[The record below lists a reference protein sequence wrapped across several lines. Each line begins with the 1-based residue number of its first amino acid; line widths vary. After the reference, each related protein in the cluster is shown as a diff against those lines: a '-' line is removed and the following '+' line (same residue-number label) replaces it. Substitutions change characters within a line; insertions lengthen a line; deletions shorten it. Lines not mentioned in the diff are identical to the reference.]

1 MTDRPTPDTYALLR
15 RSADTIKRLE
25 EQLEQAQSRAHEP
38 IAIVGIGCR
47 FPGGADTPEK
57 LWSLLEQGHDAVTEV
72 PKERWDLEE
81 IYDPDPDAPGKA
93 YTRCGGFLDQVDSF
107 DAAFFGITPREAAN
121 LDPQQ
126 RLLLEVSWEALENAG
141 IAPSSV
147 SGTQTGVF
155 VGITTHDYAI
165 MAAAS
170 HAHLTADAYS
180 ASGSSHSIAAGRL
193 SYFLGLHGPSFAVDT
208 ACSASI
214 VAIHSAIKALRSG
227 EADLALAGGV
237 TLTLSEFGAILT
249 SRARM
254 MSFVGRCQT
263 FDADADGYVR
273 GEGCAMIALK
283 RKSDA
288 LRDGDRVLAYI
299 RGSALNQDGRST
311 GMTAPNGQA
320 QTKVLRAALRDSGLS
335 PDDIS
340 YVEAH
345 GTGTALGD
353 PIEIKALGEV
363 FGQRPVTAPLHVASI
378 KTNIGHTEG
387 AAGVAGIIKTV
398 LALQH
403 KKIPAHLH
411 FKTPNPLI
419 PWENLPIVIPR
430 QTMEWPGPKDVP
442 RRAGV
447 SSFGFSGTNGHLIL
461 EEALETPPTTPT
473 SASTGPVM
481 VAVSARNE
489 AALTD
494 TATNLAEHLRK
505 NPQITI
511 NDAAAELAFGRSHL
525 TTRMAFVAADR
536 DDALEKLD
544 TFSAGRRPHK
554 AAFGS
559 VPGGEPPE
567 VAFLFTGQGAQFSG
581 MGRQLYESEP
591 VFRAALERC
600 SALLADKLEKPLL
613 SVMFGTDSEIDPDL
627 LNDTAYSQPAL
638 FSLEW
643 ALAELWR
650 SWGIVPA
657 AAVGHSVGEYTA
669 ACVAG
674 VFSLEDGLALIA
686 ERGRLM
692 SSLPGGGGMAAVFAP
707 EAELRDILAGHEQHC
722 SIAAVNGPNN
732 TVISGRLDVLDR
744 IMSDLER
751 REISAQKLVVSHA
764 FHSPLMDP
772 ILDQLEHA
780 ASKIRFGEP
789 QISLISNVTGEIAN
803 GTTFSAEYWRRHARE
818 AVRFGDAISMLHQDR
833 FADMVEL
840 GPSAT
845 LTGLAMQCPDA
856 DKANWFASLRKGS
869 DDRTQ
874 MLETAANLYARG
886 QNLNWSGL
894 FPDLSRPND
903 RSALPTYPFQRVRYW
918 REAATGPLLSASSSG
933 HPFLGD
939 AIPGAV
945 TSFYGKVGLQ
955 SAPWLGEHRLF
966 GVAPF
971 PAAGML
977 DLGLSAARIA
987 EGHDNVALAD
997 VQILEGLILP
1007 DGSDLQLQIILK
1019 PGKSGEKTLEIYSQL
1034 DQKNAGSEWR
1044 HNLSARVLVGKS
1056 APSSEPCPAPPK
1068 SAQTVEPEQFYKVF
1082 EDLGV
1087 QYGPAFRPVRAICH
1101 TDTEVWG
1108 ELDLPENLKTRGFA
1122 MHPALLDGCAQL
1134 IGNVMQAGD
1143 VYMPVSIQSFEVMAD
1158 VPRQV
1163 SCHVVDIPTGDPNL
1177 QRCSLAIYAP
1187 DGTLVARVNDLEFRK
1202 VQKQALMQAV
1212 SRQATRDWLFDL
1224 HWQPVPVEHANRSE
1238 PPGRWLILND
1248 QSGVGDRLA
1257 HRLKEMGAAVELVSQ
1272 SDESRDQLPQLLQ
1285 RAGKAADPLNAV
1297 VNLWPLNVANA
1308 TDVLSLEKSHR
1319 DILVP
1324 ALNMVQ
1330 SLPNQ
1335 TRLCFVT
1342 RGAQSVMGEA
1352 PDLTSA
1358 PLNAFAGVIASE
1370 IPQSHC
1376 LRIDLDPSVNPNEDD
1391 MLFQSL
1397 WTLDREDQVALRG
1410 ETRLAARLRSA
1421 ETAAIAE
1428 SEPVLLDIT
1437 ERGTLDGLAF
1447 VPLMRSKPQP
1457 DEVEIRVAATG
1468 VNFRDVLNTLGMYPG
1483 DPGPLGN
1490 ECAGVVTAVGE
1501 ATTGFAVGNEVVAM
1515 TDRCFATYVNVRSTL
1530 VVKKPARL
1538 TMAQAA
1544 ATPVAYLTAEY
1555 ALCQLGK
1562 VKPGDRVLIH
1572 AITGGVGSA
1581 AAHIARRQ
1589 GARVFGTAGTA
1600 AKRAEALAQGAE
1612 YVADS
1617 RSLSFV
1623 DDIQAATDGEG
1634 VDFVLNSLA
1643 NEFIPASLSLL
1654 RPGGHFVEIG
1664 KTDEWH
1670 SERVAEE
1677 FPGVGYDQLYLGEVT
1692 AANNQLICGILEQL
1706 FDQIEAGE
1714 LPPPDVRAWPLE
1726 QAKEAYRF
1734 MAQGLHTGKIVL
1746 TQTRPSRIRDD
1757 ASYLVTGGLKGIGLR
1772 TAQWLAETGATNLVL
1787 LGRSEPDQTTR
1798 AILDD
1803 LKDRGVSVLAR
1814 SVDVTDQNAMGALI
1828 SEIESALPPL
1838 RGVFHCAGVV
1848 EDAMLSDQTPE
1859 TLARVMAPK
1868 VRGGYLL
1875 DKLTRHLSLDFFV
1888 TYASGAGLLGAPGQ
1902 ANYAAANGFLDAL
1915 AHDRRARGLPA
1926 LSVDWGSWAQIGMA
1940 ARVDETHQRRW
1951 AEMGLAMIEP
1961 DAGVHMLEQALFGA
1975 TSAQV
1980 AILPITRDRLPPEA
1994 GPLLSDL
2001 VTSQDEQETGT
2012 ADDVNLIEL
2021 LANSPTEQHG
2031 ELIGDWLNATVIRV
2045 FALDEHTGSDRD
2057 RSLMEFGMDSLMAME
2072 LQNRIAAGLN
2082 IRITSSELL
2091 KGPTLNQL
2099 VSVALSKLEEN
2110 SSDSSAEEGWEEIEL

>member
-25 EQLEQAQSRAHEP
+25 EQLAKAQSSAHEP
-38 IAIVGIGCR
+38 IAIIGIGCR
-47 FPGGADTPEK
+47 FPGGANTPEK
-57 LWSLLEQGHDAVTEV
+57 LWSLVEQGQDAVTEV
-72 PKERWDLEE
+72 PKERWDLDEV
-81 IYDPDPDAPGKA
+81 YDPDPDAPGKA

-107 DAAFFGITPREAAN
+107 DAAFFGITPREAVN

-126 RLLLEVSWEALENAG
+126 RLLLEVSWEALEHAG
-141 IAPSSV
+141 IAPSSI
-147 SGTQTGVF
+147 SGTQTGVY
-155 VGITTHDYAI
+155 VGLTTHDYAI
-165 MAAAS
+165 MAAAA
-170 HAHLTADAYS
+170 HDHLTADAYS

-193 SYFLGLHGPSFAVDT
+193 SYFFGLHGPSFAVDT

-214 VAIHSAIKALRSG
+214 VSVHSAVQALRSG
-227 EADLALAGGV
+227 EVDLALAGGV

-320 QTKVLRAALRDSGLS
+320 QVKVLRAALRDAGVS

-345 GTGTALGD
+345 GTGTSLGD

-363 FGQRPVTAPLHVASI
+363 FGKRSADAPLHVASI

-398 LALQH
+398 MALQH
-403 KKIPAHLH
+403 KQIPAHLH
-411 FKTPNPLI
+411 FNTPNPLI
-419 PWENLPIVIPR
+419 PWDNLPIAIPR
-430 QTMEWPGPKDVP
+430 QTIKWPGTKDVP

-461 EEALETPPTTPT
+461 EEALETQ
-473 SASTGPVM
+473 ASTPAPAYSDPVLL
-481 VAVSARNE
+481 AISARNE

-494 TATNLAEHLRK
+494 SATNLAEHLRQH
-505 NPQITI
+505 PHISI
-511 NDAAAELAFGRSHL
+511 REAAAELALGRSHL
-525 TTRMAFVAADR
+525 TARTALVVADR
-536 DDALEKLD
+536 DDALEQLD
-544 TFSAGRRPHK
+544 AISAGHRPHK

-567 VAFLFTGQGAQFSG
+567 VAFLFSGQGAQFAG

-591 VFRAALERC
+591 VFRAALDRC
-600 SALLADKLEKPLL
+600 DALLADKLDKPLL
-613 SVMFGTDSEIDPDL
+613 SVIFGSDEAIDPSL

-643 ALAELWR
+643 SLSELWR

-674 VFSLEDGLALIA
+674 VFSLEEGLTLIA

-692 SSLPGGGGMAAVFAP
+692 SSLPNGGGMAAVFAP
-707 EAELRDILAGHEQHC
+707 EAELRDLLAKHEQYS

-732 TVISGRLDVLDR
+732 TVISGRLDVLEH
-744 IMSDLER
+744 ILSDLER
-751 REISAQKLVVSHA
+751 HEISAQKLVVSHA

-772 ILDQLEHA
+772 ILDQLERT
-780 ASKIRFGEP
+780 ASQIQYREP
-789 QISLISNVTGEIAN
+789 QISLVSNVTGEIAD
-803 GTTFSAEYWRRHARE
+803 GSTYSAGYWRCHARE
-818 AVRFGDAISMLHQDR
+818 AVRFANAISTLHQDG
-833 FADMVEL
+833 FADIVEL
-840 GPSAT
+840 GPSTT
-845 LTGLAMQCPDA
+845 LTGLAQQCPNA
-856 DKANWFASLRKGS
+856 DKANWFASLRKGTA
-869 DDRTQ
+869 DQTQ
-874 MLETAANLYARG
+874 MLETAAKLYARG
-886 QNLNWSGL
+886 QTLNWANL
-894 FPDLSRPND
+894 FPDLSRPGA
-903 RSALPTYPFQRVRYW
+903 RAALPTYPFQRVRYW
-918 REAATGPLLSASSSG
+918 RETAARTLRSTSSSG
-933 HPFLGD
+933 HPFMGE
-939 AIPGAV
+939 AIPGAI
-945 TSFYGKVGLQ
+945 TSIYGSIGLK
-955 SAPWLGEHRLF
+955 STPWLGDHRLF

-971 PAAGML
+971 PAAGLL
-977 DLGLSAARIA
+977 DLALSAARTA
-987 EGHDNVALAD
+987 EGHDNVALED
-997 VQILEGLILP
+997 VHILEGLILP
-1007 DGSDLQLQIILK
+1007 ESDDLQLQIVFK
-1019 PGKSGEKTLEIYSQL
+1019 PGKGGIKTLKIYSQIH
-1034 DQKNAGSEWR
+1034 QQNAGAEWR
-1044 HNLSARVLVGKS
+1044 HNMSARVLINKS
-1056 APSSEPCPAPPK
+1056 VHASTACPPAPA
-1068 SAQTVEPEQFYKVF
+1068 STQTIEPEQFYTLF

-1087 QYGPAFRPVRAICH
+1087 KYGPAFQPVRAIRH

-1108 ELDLPENLKTRGFA
+1108 ELELSKDLNTRGFT

-1134 IGNVMQAGD
+1134 IASVMQAGD
-1143 VYMPVSIQSFEVMAD
+1143 VYMPVSVQKFEVMAD
-1158 VPRQV
+1158 VPERV
-1163 SCHVVDIPTGDPNL
+1163 SCHVVDTPTGDPDL
-1177 QRCSLAIYAP
+1177 QRCSLTVFAP
-1187 DGTLVARVNDLEFRK
+1187 DGTQIAQVSDLEFRK
-1202 VQKQALMQAV
+1202 VEKRALMQVV
-1212 SRQATRDWLFDL
+1212 SRQATQDWLFDV
-1224 HWQPVPVEHANRSE
+1224 HWQPVPLGDTNRSE
-1238 PPGRWLILND
+1238 LPGRWLILSD
-1248 QSGVGDRLA
+1248 RSGVGDRLV
-1257 HRLKEMGAAVELVSQ
+1257 RKLTEMGADVDLVPQ
-1272 SDESRDQLPQLLQ
+1272 SDESRDQLPQILQ
-1285 RAGKAADPLNAV
+1285 KADEATDPLHAV
-1297 VNLWPLNVANA
+1297 VNLWPLDE
-1308 TDVLSLEKSHR
+1308 TDAPDVISLEKAHR

-1324 ALNMVQ
+1324 ALHLVQ
-1330 SLPNQ
+1330 SLPSRP
-1335 TRLCFVT
+1335 RLCFVT
-1342 RGAQSVMGEA
+1342 RGTQSVMGEA
-1352 PDLTSA
+1352 PNLASA
-1358 PLNAFAGVIASE
+1358 PLNAFAGVVASE
-1370 IPQSHC
+1370 IPQAHC
-1376 LRIDLDPSVNPNEDD
+1376 LRIDLDPSENPHEDD
-1391 MLFQSL
+1391 MLFQCL
-1397 WTLDREDQVALRG
+1397 WTPDREDQVAIRG
-1410 ETRLAARLRSA
+1410 ETRFAARLKSG

-1428 SEPVLLDIT
+1428 SEPVLLDVI
-1437 ERGTLDGLAF
+1437 ERGTLDGLTF
-1447 VPLMRSKPQP
+1447 VPLMRAKPQH

-1483 DPGPLGN
+1483 EPGFLGN
-1490 ECAGVVTAVGE
+1490 ECAGIVTAVGD
-1501 ATTGFAVGNEVVAM
+1501 ATTGFAVGDEVVAM
-1515 TDRCFATYVNVRSTL
+1515 TDRCFATYVIVRSTL
-1530 VVKKPARL
+1530 VIKKPAHL

-1555 ALCQLGK
+1555 ALCQLGT

-1623 DDIQAATDGEG
+1623 DDIQAATGGEG

-1654 RPGGHFVEIG
+1654 RPSGHFVEIG
-1664 KTDEWH
+1664 KNDEWH
-1670 SERVAEE
+1670 SERVAQE
-1677 FPGVGYDQLYLGEVT
+1677 FPGISYDQLYLGEVT
-1692 AANNQLICGILEQL
+1692 ATNNQLICGILERL
-1706 FDQIEAGE
+1706 FSQIEAGE

-1726 QAKEAYRF
+1726 QAKEAFRF
-1734 MAQGLHTGKIVL
+1734 MAQGLHRGKIVL
-1746 TQTRPSRIRDD
+1746 TQTRPSRIHRD

-1772 TAQWLAETGATNLVL
+1772 TAQWLTEAGATNLVL
-1787 LGRSEPDQTTR
+1787 LGRTEPDQITR
-1798 AILDD
+1798 SILDD
-1803 LKDRGVSVLAR
+1803 LKGQSITVLVR
-1814 SVDVTDQNAMGALI
+1814 SVDVTDQNAMAALI
-1828 SEIESALPPL
+1828 AEIERTMPPV
-1838 RGVFHCAGVV
+1838 RGVIHCAGVV
-1848 EDAMLSDQTPE
+1848 EDAMLADQTSE

-1875 DKLTRHLSLDFFV
+1875 DKLTSHMTLDFFV

-1915 AHDRRARGLPA
+1915 SHARRARGLPA
-1926 LSVDWGSWAQIGMA
+1926 LSVDWGSWSEIGMA

-1951 AEMGLAMIEP
+1951 AEMGLAMIDP
-1961 DAGVHMLEQALFGA
+1961 DAGVHMLEHALFGA

-1980 AILPITRDRLPPEA
+1980 AILPITRDRLPPDA
-1994 GPLLSDL
+1994 RPLLSDL
-2001 VTSQDEQETGT
+2001 VTPQGGQDTGVNDD
-2012 ADDVNLIEL
+2012 ADFIEV
-2021 LANSPTEQHG
+2021 LATSPAEQHG
-2031 ELIGDWLNATVIRV
+2031 DLIGDWLNATVIRV
-2045 FALDEHTGSDRD
+2045 LALDEHTGSDRD

-2082 IRITSSELL
+2082 IRITSTELL

-2099 VSVALSKLEEN
+2099 VSVALSEL
-2110 SSDSSAEEGWEEIEL
+2110 AEHLNGPSTEGWEEIDL